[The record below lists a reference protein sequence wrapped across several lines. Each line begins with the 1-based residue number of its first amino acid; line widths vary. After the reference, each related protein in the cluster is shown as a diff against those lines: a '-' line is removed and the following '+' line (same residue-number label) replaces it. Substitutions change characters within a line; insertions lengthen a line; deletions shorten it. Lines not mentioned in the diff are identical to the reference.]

1 LSGFSSGAILNLT
14 FLAGRRFFRHGF
26 GGSVKITGWPLI
38 TNFKGDYPKV
48 ERRTTGK
55 INVARRRL
63 EEFYQCRTSLM
74 EVIETD

>member
-14 FLAGRRFFRHGF
+14 FLAGSRVFRHGF
-26 GGSVKITGWPLI
+26 GGSVKITGRPLT

-48 ERRTTGK
+48 ERRTAGK

-63 EEFYQCRTSLM
+63 EGFCQYRTSLM